1 MKHCKYESKQYI
13 ASTNSLKVKKKKKE
27 KILKKV
33 ERRREDRRKEG
44 GHKSN
49 VLQRVRKDPHVR
61 SLPAVRL
68 PEGRRNIR
76 AQDT

>member
-1 MKHCKYESKQYI
+1 MKVSSILQVI
-13 ASTNSLKVKKKKKE
+13 IPLRLKKKKE

-33 ERRREDRRKEG
+33 ERRRDDRRKEG

-49 VLQRVRKDPHVR
+49 VLQRVGKDPHVLH
-61 SLPAVRL
+61 LPAVRL
-68 PEGRRNIR
+68 PEGRRNIK